1 MTYNRWLWVSLSIK
15 FKLSN
20 ILRTGSTA
28 LNPACVAALLVDSF
42 HKYSESIV
50 HCAPPNVRSPI
61 CTRFLLRLIPWNH
74 FVAWIQFSFSVLKM
88 GVAKRHHVNSPA
100 TTWIQCAIKR
110 SHLLGHVFGPLI
122 QLLDMYSH
130 KKVFEELRFGQV
142 REEGAGH
149 TGTSYEGY
157 NWLLQ
162 TVDTDTDHHVR
173 KKTLHPLGMN
183 RHKHQRKNH
192 AQRTTQTSTSKDSI
206 MHTAQSSF
214 ELYQ

>member
-1 MTYNRWLWVSLSIK
+1 MLHL
-15 FKLSN
+15 
-20 ILRTGSTA
+20 
-28 LNPACVAALLVDSF
+28 
-42 HKYSESIV
+42 
-50 HCAPPNVRSPI
+50 NVRSPI

-74 FVAWIQFSFSVLKM
+74 FFAWIQFSFSVLKM
-88 GVAKRHHVNSPA
+88 GVTKRHHVTSPA
-100 TTWIQCAIKR
+100 TKWIQCAIKR

-149 TGTSYEGY
+149 TGTGYEGH

-173 KKTLHPLGMN
+173 KKTLHPLWMN

-214 ELYQ
+214 ELYQWALQLKTNDLFQNTSMATQYIFMRPMWSRYCWNLELD